1 MIGTNEMKESTQH
14 TIFDSGS
21 GSSLHDYKI
30 SADELKE
37 QLLKFDLSENQSKV
51 YIFLGKYGSKTAPEV
66 CRALKI
72 ARTETYQLLATLQKK
87 GIVLATFGHPI
98 KFSALKLNKAV
109 KTLVNTEKE
118 RVRSLEKNE
127 ETIIKLWDSIPEFLK
142 EKTEDVENK
151 FQMLEGSNPINA
163 KLKEMISETKNEMIV
178 LGSEKDYLRL
188 YHSEFL
194 DHLIANKSQLKMITS
209 CTEKTMYVFDTMD
222 KKQIKCM
229 SSDIK
234 DEICFVIKDSKEM
247 MFFTKNDHQSVQN
260 ISAMWTDSATLIY
273 SMRLLF
279 DFIWSNSKPMQ
290 SS

>member
-1 MIGTNEMKESTQH
+1 MREGEQQ
-14 TIFDSGS
+14 TIFDSSS

-37 QLLKFDLSENQSKV
+37 ELSKFDLTDNQSKV

-109 KTLVNTEKE
+109 KTLVNAEKE
-118 RVRSLEKNE
+118 RVKSLEKQE
-127 ETIIKLWDSIPEFLK
+127 EKIIKLWDSIPEFLK
-142 EKTEDVENK
+142 EKTDDSENR
-151 FQMLEGSNPINA
+151 FQMLEGANPINA
-163 KLKEMISETKNEMIV
+163 KLNEMVSEAKNEIIV

-188 YHSEFL
+188 YHSDFL
-194 DHLIANKSQLKMITS
+194 ENITNKKCESKIITS
-209 CTEKTMYVFDTMD
+209 CTDKTMYIFENID
-222 KKQIKCM
+222 KNQIKCM
-229 SSDIK
+229 PANLK
-234 DEICFVIKDSKEM
+234 DEICFIMKDDEEM
-247 MFFTKNDHQSVQN
+247 IFFTKKDGQTLQS
-260 ISAMWTDSATLIY
+260 ISAMWTDSKPLMY

-279 DFIWSNSKPMQ
+279 EFIWSTSKQ
-290 SS
+290 A